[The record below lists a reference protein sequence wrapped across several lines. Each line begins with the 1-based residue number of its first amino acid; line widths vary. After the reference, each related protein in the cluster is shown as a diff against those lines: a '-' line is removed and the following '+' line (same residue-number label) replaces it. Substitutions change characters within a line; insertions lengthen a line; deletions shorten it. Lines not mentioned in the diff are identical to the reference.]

1 MKVKVSDSKILFFDE
16 NTCKKFVDGE
26 HFSFR
31 LKKLSAYDGIE
42 VPFKPISCHS
52 I

>member
-16 NTCKKFVDGE
+16 NTCKKFDGE
-26 HFSFR
+26 PFFFR
-31 LKKLSAYDGIE
+31 LKRLSTYDGIE